1 MVEIL
6 RLIAFLARASRGI
19 RLSRAAIA
27 GAIVAGLVSGFGNT
41 AIVGVINAALTAA
54 DDRRRFLPVFAG
66 LCVLVP
72 IGRVLSQTL
81 FNWIG
86 ASALFDLR
94 LRLSRGILGMPLR
107 DLEAAGSHKLFASLT
122 DDVNAIHIAVVQVPT
137 LCTHIAIVCA
147 CLVYM
152 GWLSWKLLLVVLA
165 VMLVGVATYQIP
177 LVRSHRYFTRLRQET
192 DVLFGHF
199 RGMIHGS
206 KELKLHRRRR
216 EVFLNNVL
224 VPTSAAIRR
233 YTFLAGT
240 LFTGAAAWGSLLFFL
255 AVGLLLFGF
264 GGESS
269 ERLRVLS
276 GFTLVLIYIVTP
288 LEVLL
293 NALPQIARAVI
304 ASSRLEQ
311 LGLSLASIPQEPP
324 SAAAE
329 GPPASWRSLELA
341 GAGYT
346 YREGESEGFRVG
358 PFDLSFRPGELVFLI
373 GGNGSGKS
381 TLAKVLTGLYPP
393 ETGEIRLDGSPV
405 TDETR
410 DAYRQMFAAVFTDFY
425 LFDSLLGLERTGL
438 DEAARSYL
446 ARLGLDGKV
455 RVEDGRLSTV
465 DLSQGQR
472 KRLALL
478 TAYLEDR
485 PIYFF
490 DEWAADQDPQAKAVF
505 YFEILPEL
513 KARGRTVFVISHDDA
528 YYGVADR
535 VLKLTDGRLE
545 WDRRGVSFDGAVSRP
560 AG

>member
-1 MVEIL
+1 MLEIF

-19 RLSRAAIA
+19 RLSRTAIV
-27 GAIVAGLVSGFGNT
+27 GAIVAGMASGFGNT

-54 DDRRRFLPVFAG
+54 DDRRRFLPAFAA

-72 IGRVLSQTL
+72 IARVLSQTL

-107 DLEAAGSHKLFASLT
+107 DLEAAGSHRLFASLT
-122 DDVNAIHIAVVQVPT
+122 DDVNAIHLAVVQVPT
-137 LCTHIAIVCA
+137 LCTHIAIICA

-152 GWLSWKLLLVVLA
+152 GWLSWKLLLVIA
-165 VMLVGVATYQIP
+165 AFMLVGVVTYQIP
-177 LVRSHRYFTRLRQET
+177 LARSHRYFTRLRQET

-199 RGMIHGS
+199 RGMIHGA
-206 KELKLHRRRR
+206 KELKLHRQRRD
-216 EVFLNNVL
+216 VFVNDVL

-233 YTFLAGT
+233 FTFLAGT
-240 LFTGAAAWGSLLFFL
+240 TFTGAAAWGSLLFFV
-255 AVGLLLFGF
+255 AVGIILFR
-264 GGESS
+264 GGSGEH
-269 ERLRVLS
+269 LRVLS
-276 GFTLVLIYIVTP
+276 GFTLALIYIVTP
-288 LEVLL
+288 IEVLL
-293 NALPQIARAVI
+293 TALPHIARALT

-311 LGLSLASIPQEPP
+311 LGLSLSSAPQESSGTPP
-324 SAAAE
+324 V
-329 GPPASWRSLELA
+329 ASWRSLELA
-341 GAGYT
+341 GVGYT
-346 YREGESEGFRVG
+346 YQEGDGEGFHVG

-393 ETGEIRLDGSPV
+393 ESGEIRLDGAPV
-405 TDETR
+405 TDESR

-425 LFDSLLGLERTGL
+425 LFDSLLGLESADL

-446 ARLGLDGKV
+446 ARLGLAGKV
-455 RVEDGRLSTV
+455 RIEDGRLSAV

-535 VLKLTDGRLE
+535 MLKLADGRLE
-545 WDRRGVSFDGAVSRP
+545 WDRRGVDRLDGAVSRP